1 MNYMETKQS
10 LTGKDICDI
19 IKSCK
24 ASNVAEFIFG
34 DLNIIFYI
42 PPGAT
47 QPLKKLPPSNTN
59 LNLVEQQIN
68 EEISS
73 NMDEDITK
81 RESDME
87 ELILTDPVAFEELV
101 VKEESQKLGDEN
113 A

>member
-1 MNYMETKQS
+1 M
-10 LTGKDICDI
+10 
-19 IKSCK
+19 
-24 ASNVAEFIFG
+24 
-34 DLNIIFYI
+34 
-42 PPGAT
+42 
-47 QPLKKLPPSNTN
+47 
-59 LNLVEQQIN
+59 EQQIN

>member
-1 MNYMETKQS
+1 MNYMGTKQS

-47 QPLKKLPPSNTN
+47 QP
-59 LNLVEQQIN
+59 
-68 EEISS
+68 
-73 NMDEDITK
+73 
-81 RESDME
+81 
-87 ELILTDPVAFEELV
+87 
-101 VKEESQKLGDEN
+101 
-113 A
+113 